1 MFYRKS
7 EKSNEREKQKVDINK
22 TVDYRQRERERE
34 RESTASGL
42 PMSLATV
49 EVASERIEE
58 VSTPSRPTLVEM
70 FRQGIFSHFLFV
82 FSPFLSLSL
91 TL

>member
-22 TVDYRQRERERE
+22 TVDYRERE

>member
-22 TVDYRQRERERE
+22 TVDYRQRQ

>member
-22 TVDYRQRERERE
+22 TVDYRQRERER
-34 RESTASGL
+34 TASGL